1 MNTAPAPMGDDDIRA
16 FSRPLAVPAPRQRR
30 RWPWVL
36 LGLSALGLVLAL
48 AAGALLW
55 REMHGAHGLAG
66 VADWRFGWHED
77 GWHGEIG
84 PAGAIGVV
92 LALLATLLIV
102 TVVVPLLLLGAG
114 LALGITLALAAL
126 AVVVALAL
134 GLGALVLVMLLLT
147 SPLWLA
153 GLLLWRALR
162 PASVAS
168 SAAA

>member
-1 MNTAPAPMGDDDIRA
+1 MNTTPAPMGDDDIRA
-16 FSRPLAVPAPRQRR
+16 FSRPVAAPAPRQRR

-55 REMHGAHGLAG
+55 PEMHGAHGM
-66 VADWRFGWHED
+66 ADGGFGWHED

-84 PAGAIGVV
+84 PGGAVGVV

-114 LALGITLALAAL
+114 LAVAITLALAAL
-126 AVVVALAL
+126 AVVVALTL
-134 GLGALVLVMLLLT
+134 GLGAVVLVLLLLT
-147 SPLWLA
+147 APLWLA
-153 GLLLWRALR
+153 ALLLWRALR
-162 PASVAS
+162 PAPVAS
-168 SAAA
+168 SPAA